1 MDPMPWISVRWRG
14 RSSGAIGEASGGS
27 SKKISGKRTSGWRC
41 LLTSGDNN
49 KTALYLTISTV
60 SRTIPTPFAT
70 HAIRRAIFLHPS
82 AQREKE
88 KGEMARAKERAK
100 KDFKERATANF
111 SPKEDGI

>member
-14 RSSGAIGEASGGS
+14 RSSGTIGEASGDS

-41 LLTSGDNN
+41 LLTSGDSN
-49 KTALYLTISTV
+49 KTAMYLMISTV

-70 HAIRRAIFLHPS
+70 HAIRRAIFHPS

-88 KGEMARAKERAK
+88 KGKITRAKERAE
-100 KDFKERATANF
+100 KDIKEKATANF